1 MPTVP
6 KFLLFQIYLSE
17 DFFII
22 KSVMKIRKTC
32 LNKQI
37 LKGLRPVTKNTQI
50 FKMTNI
56 GRLTFLLL
64 FFTLEIH
71 EKSTK
76 NEEQQCDV
84 TQVVL
89 VKNLVCQFSFK
100 VKDQTILFKLAGILK
115 NNLRLFQLDSNTLL
129 ECHSVLMSTK

>member
-76 NEEQQCDV
+76 NEEYQCDV

-100 VKDQTILFKLAGILK
+100 VKDQTILFKLAGTLK

-129 ECHSVLMSTK
+129 QCHSVLMSTK

>member
-1 MPTVP
+1 
-6 KFLLFQIYLSE
+6 
-17 DFFII
+17 
-22 KSVMKIRKTC
+22 MKIRKTC

-76 NEEQQCDV
+76 NEEYQCDV
-84 TQVVL
+84 TQVLL
-89 VKNLVCQFSFK
+89 VFLQSKGS
-100 VKDQTILFKLAGILK
+100 
-115 NNLRLFQLDSNTLL
+115 NNPIQVSR
-129 ECHSVLMSTK
+129 HTKK